1 MYLENIP
8 LLNSLNIY
16 SITIRILLALLLG
29 GLLGIEREQKQRPAG
44 FRTYVIVCIGATL
57 TCITNVY
64 MCEMMGSSDPARI
77 PAQVVS
83 GIGFLGAGTILV
95 TRNSHVK
102 GLTTAAGLWCS
113 ATIGIA
119 IGSGFYSGAI
129 ICSIIIVFSLRILS
143 LVDKYFMKYNKYIC
157 VYAEYSSNNYIKTL
171 IKYCKKHNYSVHE
184 LDIYQNPA
192 GDGGYATYTV
202 KIRDPKMRQDV
213 LNDMRS
219 FEDALL
225 TEEMA
230 N

>member
-1 MYLENIP
+1 MYLEHIP
-8 LLNSLNIY
+8 LFSELNIY
-16 SITIRILLALLLG
+16 SITVRILLALFLG
-29 GLLGIEREQKQRPAG
+29 GLIGIEREQKQRPAG

-64 MCEMMGSSDPARI
+64 MCDMLGSSDPARI

-119 IGSGFYSGAI
+119 IGSGFYCGAI
-129 ICSIIIVFSLRILS
+129 ICSVIIVFSLRILS

-157 VYAEYSSNNYIKTL
+157 IYAEYSTHSYIRNL
-171 IKYCKKHNYSVHE
+171 VKYCKTHNYAIHE
-184 LDIYQNPA
+184 LEIYRDSNSE
-192 GDGGYATYTV
+192 GGYVTYTV
-202 KIRDPKMRQDV
+202 KIQDPKMRQAV
-213 LNDMRS
+213 IADMRS
-219 FEDALL
+219 FEGALL